1 MISGKSISLDNADR
15 LWGMAAV
22 VAAQFFFTTQDMM
35 IKWLSGEYALHQI
48 VLIRAVVG
56 TLLILL
62 VFLPLEGGI
71 SALRTQRL
79 GMHLMRGFGI
89 FIANLAY
96 FTSLIS
102 IPLGEATAIFFIAPV
117 LITALSVVMLGEKV
131 GLYRWFAVLIGLIGV
146 MIMIRPK
153 GDVFNAAALLP
164 LIAALAYALVHM
176 MTRKMGKTE
185 KASAMAFYIQLNFVV
200 VSSVIGLVCGD
211 GKWADP
217 FSPTL
222 EFLFRARD
230 TVSAKQGQLPHS
242 NMLPCLWPFSG
253 ALVFLVNGLIRFHG
267 LESFSLQEQG
277 SSSFIRNPNEE
288 AKLLPTGRCL
298 GIDEA
303 FRMFSTIEVKQGG

>member
-89 FIANLAY
+89 VIANLAY
-96 FTSLIS
+96 FTSLIN

-131 GLYRWFAVLIGLIGV
+131 GLYRWFAVLIGLIVV

-176 MTRKMGKTE
+176 NDTQDGQNRK
-185 KASAMAFYIQLNFVV
+185 SL
-200 VSSVIGLVCGD
+200 GD
-211 GKWADP
+211 GV
-217 FSPTL
+217 L
-222 EFLFRARD
+222 
-230 TVSAKQGQLPHS
+230 H
-242 NMLPCLWPFSG
+242 
-253 ALVFLVNGLIRFHG
+253 
-267 LESFSLQEQG
+267 
-277 SSSFIRNPNEE
+277 PNEFYCCQQRYW
-288 AKLLPTGRCL
+288 ARLRRWKVGGSFFSNPGFPFQSLAHSILATFAHHVWDWTSHWTWGLFHQP
-298 GIDEA
+298 GIPYL
-303 FRMFSTIEVKQGG
+303 RSRGSGTIRICCPADGHFLEH